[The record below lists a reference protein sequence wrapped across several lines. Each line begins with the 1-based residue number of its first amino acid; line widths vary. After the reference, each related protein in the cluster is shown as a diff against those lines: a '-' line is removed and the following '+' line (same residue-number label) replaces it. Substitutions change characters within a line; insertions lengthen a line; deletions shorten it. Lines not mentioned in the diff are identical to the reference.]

1 MQKSE
6 GDICTIS
13 DNRSKLLDNK
23 GGGGGEGGLLQNFP
37 QNGGKGR
44 GKRNHPPRMSL
55 VNFS

>member
-23 GGGGGEGGLLQNFP
+23 GGGEGGGLLQNFP